1 MVICY
6 CDETPAGL
14 LTVYANNLSQ
24 TELYIMGTS
33 TQKSSNFFGK
43 NDSRKLSNL
52 TVRHIIIRG

>member
-6 CDETPAGL
+6 CDENPAGV
-14 LTVYANNLSQ
+14 LTDYANNLSQ

-52 TVRHIIIRG
+52 QLTI